1 MREGDSRNSEKA
13 AQRYFADDG
22 RPLISVTQAL
32 VLSHVTD
39 ASHYPDDPRARIIG
53 SAVHEVTAFLDLHN
67 YHWDAVSQTVREP
80 WDLID
85 PGIGDYVR
93 AWEAFKRRS
102 NFRIS
107 IFHKPANARP
117 RQSAENYEAIEL
129 RLRPRIGQIQ
139 YGMTLDRVG
148 LLGGKPVIVDLKCS
162 RQDEPWW
169 GVQLAGYELGMLAEY
184 GPPKT
189 RPYKWTRYGVRL
201 MPDAT
206 GEPYRL
212 ELFDDPA
219 DYDVFRAALTVAIW
233 RRNKYGIEI

>member
-1 MREGDSRNSEKA
+1 MHKGDSRNSEKA
-13 AQRYFADDG
+13 AHRYFSDDG

-53 SAVHEVTAFLDLHN
+53 SAVHEATAFLDLHG
-67 YHWDAVSQTVREP
+67 YHWDTVSQKVRGP
-80 WDLID
+80 WDRID
-85 PGIGDYVR
+85 PEIGDYVR
-93 AWEAFKRRS
+93 AWEAFKVRAQ
-102 NFRIS
+102 FR
-107 IFHKPANARP
+107 AYMDMCDRP
-117 RQSAENYEAIEL
+117 AIEL
-129 RLRPRIGQIQ
+129 RLRPTIAQIQ
-139 YGMTLDRVG
+139 YGMTLDRAG
-148 LLGGKPVIVDLKCS
+148 LLAGKPVILDLKCS

-169 GVQLAGYELGMLAEY
+169 GVQLAGYELGLLAEY
-184 GPPKT
+184 GPPDV
-189 RPYKWTRYGVRL
+189 RPYKWARYGVRL

-233 RRNKYGIEI
+233 RRNKYGINI